1 MPGPALSVVFPIVYV
16 WCRGIDIRTE
26 QAACLDGD
34 SGAKPRGDA
43 NGGCGLTRAFSSTRV
58 PAQAPA
64 GYEEEAPPPVIRAIG
79 LEKRYGALR
88 AVCGIDLTV
97 EKGRCVG
104 LLGPNGAGKTSI
116 MRMLMGLTSVSGG
129 TLTMFGKPIDR
140 LGHDERARIGLVPQ
154 EDNLDPE
161 LSVRQNLE
169 VYGRY
174 FKLPARIIAE
184 RVPSLLAFMEL
195 ADKVDQSVVQ
205 LSGGMKRRLVIAR
218 ALIGDPELVI
228 LDEPTT
234 GLDPQAR
241 VLIWK
246 RLQALKREGKTLLLT
261 THYMDEA
268 ERLSDHIVIIDGGRI
283 LAEGS
288 PGELIKRHVRG
299 HVFDV
304 QKPLSDTLANGR
316 FECEDI
322 GESVLFYVEKVA
334 EFRSELSADA
344 IYLHR
349 PANLEDV
356 FLRLTGR
363 KLKEH

>member
-1 MPGPALSVVFPIVYV
+1 MGDAPLAIEAIGLKKRYGGLEAV
-16 WCRGIDIRTE
+16 RGIDL
-26 QAACLDGD
+26 A
-34 SGAKPRGDA
+34 
-43 NGGCGLTRAFSSTRV
+43 V
-58 PAQAPA
+58 P
-64 GYEEEAPPPVIRAIG
+64 
-79 LEKRYGALR
+79 
-88 AVCGIDLTV
+88 
-97 EKGRCVG
+97 KGRCIG
-104 LLGPNGAGKTSI
+104 LLGPNGAGKTTT
-116 MRMLMGLTSVSGG
+116 MRMIMGLTSVTDGKLSV
-129 TLTMFGKPIDR
+129 FGKPIDAIGR
-140 LGHDERARIGLVPQ
+140 ADRARIGLVPQ

-161 LSVRQNLE
+161 LLVRQNLE
-169 VYGRY
+169 VYGGY
-174 FKLPARIIAE
+174 FKLPSSLINE

-195 ADKVDQSVVQ
+195 TEKAGQSVNQ

-246 RLQALKREGKTLLLT
+246 QLQALKREGKTLLLT

-288 PGELIKRHVRG
+288 PASLIRQHVSG

-304 QKPLSDTLANGR
+304 QKPLPSSLANGR
-316 FECEDI
+316 YDHEDI
-322 GESVLFYVEKVA
+322 GDSVLFYA
-334 EFRSELSADA
+334 EEAEALREELPEDS

-363 KLKEH
+363 KLREN

>member
-1 MPGPALSVVFPIVYV
+1 MTDASSVIEAVDLKKSYGDFEAV
-16 WCRGIDIRTE
+16 RGIDI
-26 QAACLDGD
+26 A
-34 SGAKPRGDA
+34 
-43 NGGCGLTRAFSSTRV
+43 V
-58 PAQAPA
+58 P
-64 GYEEEAPPPVIRAIG
+64 
-79 LEKRYGALR
+79 
-88 AVCGIDLTV
+88 
-97 EKGRCVG
+97 KGSCVG
-104 LLGPNGAGKTSI
+104 LLGPNGAGKTST
-116 MRMLMGLTSVSGG
+116 MRMIMGLTTVTAGKLSV
-129 TLTMFGKPIDR
+129 FGKPVDALDR
-140 LGHDERARIGLVPQ
+140 ADRARIGLVPQ

-161 LSVRQNLE
+161 LLVRQNLE

-174 FKLPARIIAE
+174 FKLPSAVIEE
-184 RVPSLLAFMEL
+184 RVPALLAFMEL
-195 ADKVDQSVVQ
+195 SEKAGQSVMS

-218 ALIGDPELVI
+218 ALIGDPELVV

-246 RLQALKREGKTLLLT
+246 QLQALKREGKTLLLT

-288 PGELIKRHVRG
+288 PADLIRKHVSG

-304 QKPLSDTLANGR
+304 QKPLPNVLANGR
-316 FECEDI
+316 FDSEDI
-322 GESVLFYVEKVA
+322 GDSVLFYVEEMDQLRRELA
-334 EFRSELSADA
+334 EDSV
-344 IYLHR
+344 YLHR

-363 KLKEH
+363 KLREN

>member
-1 MPGPALSVVFPIVYV
+1 V
-16 WCRGIDIRTE
+16 RGIDLKV
-26 QAACLDGD
+26 A
-34 SGAKPRGDA
+34 
-43 NGGCGLTRAFSSTRV
+43 
-58 PAQAPA
+58 
-64 GYEEEAPPPVIRAIG
+64 
-79 LEKRYGALR
+79 
-88 AVCGIDLTV
+88 
-97 EKGRCVG
+97 KGRCVG
-104 LLGPNGAGKTSI
+104 LLGPNGAGKTTT
-116 MRMLMGLTSVSGG
+116 MRMIMGLTKITGGKLSV
-129 TLTMFGKPIDR
+129 FGKPVDSIDR
-140 LGHDERARIGLVPQ
+140 TDRARIGLVPQ

-161 LSVRQNLE
+161 LFVRQNLE

-174 FKLPARIIAE
+174 FKLPPAVIEE

-195 ADKVDQSVVQ
+195 SEKAGQSVMH

-246 RLQALKREGKTLLLT
+246 QLQALKREGKTLLLT

-268 ERLSDHIVIIDGGRI
+268 ERLSDHIVIIDGGKI

-288 PGELIKRHVRG
+288 PADLIREHVSG

-304 QKPLSDTLANGR
+304 QKPLPKALANGR
-316 FECEDI
+316 FDCEDI
-322 GESVLFYVEKVA
+322 GDSVLFYVEETDKL
-334 EFRSELSADA
+334 RGELDEDTA
-344 IYLHR
+344 YLHR

-363 KLKEH
+363 KLREN

>member
-1 MPGPALSVVFPIVYV
+1 MTDTP
-16 WCRGIDIRTE
+16 D
-26 QAACLDGD
+26 
-34 SGAKPRGDA
+34 
-43 NGGCGLTRAFSSTRV
+43 
-58 PAQAPA
+58 
-64 GYEEEAPPPVIRAIG
+64 VIEAIG
-79 LEKRYGALR
+79 LEKRYGDFE
-88 AVCGIDLTV
+88 AVRGIDLTV
-97 EKGRCVG
+97 RRGRCVG
-104 LLGPNGAGKTSI
+104 LLGPNGAGKTTT
-116 MRMLMGLTSVSGG
+116 MRMIMGLTTVSGG
-129 TLTMFGKPIDR
+129 ELSVFGKPVNAIRRAD
-140 LGHDERARIGLVPQ
+140 RARIGLVPQ

-161 LSVRQNLE
+161 LQVRQNLE

-174 FKLPARIIAE
+174 FKLPAALIE
-184 RVPSLLAFMEL
+184 KRVPDLLDFMEL
-195 ADKVDQSVVQ
+195 SEKAEQSVMQ

-246 RLQALKREGKTLLLT
+246 QLQALKHEGKTLLLT

-268 ERLSDHIVIIDGGRI
+268 ERLADHIIIIDGGRI

-288 PGELIKRHVRG
+288 PAELIREHVCG

-304 QKPLSDTLANGR
+304 QKPLPKALANGR
-316 FECEDI
+316 FDSEDI
-322 GESVLFYVEKVA
+322 GYSVLFYVENA
-334 EFRSELSADA
+334 DELREELTEDA
-344 IYLHR
+344 MYLHR

-363 KLKEH
+363 KLREN